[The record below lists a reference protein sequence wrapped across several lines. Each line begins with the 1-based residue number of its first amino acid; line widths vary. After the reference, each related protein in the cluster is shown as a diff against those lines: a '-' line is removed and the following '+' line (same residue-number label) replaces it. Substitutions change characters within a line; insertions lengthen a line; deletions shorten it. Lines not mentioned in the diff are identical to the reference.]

1 MGKIGL
7 VAAKYIIHAH
17 ITVEGTVDRPDV
29 IGAIFGQTEG
39 LLGEDLELR
48 ELQRNGKIGRI
59 EVNLTTKAGKASG
72 EIIIPSSL
80 DKAETAII
88 AAALETIQRIGPC
101 NAKVNS
107 KNIEDVRT
115 SKRAFVVDRAKEL
128 LKDFTDNALPD
139 SQEITEEVAH
149 SVRMMEIVEYGKD
162 RLAAGPFIEESDEII
177 VVEGRA
183 DVLTLLKHGIKNAI
197 ALNGTSVP
205 QTVIDLS
212 KRKDVTVF
220 VDGDRGGVL
229 IIKELMS
236 VAEIDYVIK
245 APDGKEVEE
254 LTKKE
259 INKALRSKVAVE
271 QAKLDITEPA
281 NGRRTPQRTVS
292 RAPTTRTTTSRA
304 PAKTETISRAPPVR
318 RTRVTPQESKLYKE
332 MLDDLVGTRGAYL
345 LDEDTNILGKVP
357 TSELATTIKSLK
369 SGITTVIFDG
379 MIELDLVKLSER
391 VGIKNLIAMSSK
403 IQRSPKVKI
412 ITKDDL

>member
-1 MGKIGL
+1 
-7 VAAKYIIHAH
+7 
-17 ITVEGTVDRPDV
+17 
-29 IGAIFGQTEG
+29 
-39 LLGEDLELR
+39 
-48 ELQRNGKIGRI
+48 
-59 EVNLTTKAGKASG
+59 
-72 EIIIPSSL
+72 
-80 DKAETAII
+80 
-88 AAALETIQRIGPC
+88 
-101 NAKVNS
+101 
-107 KNIEDVRT
+107 
-115 SKRAFVVDRAKEL
+115 
-128 LKDFTDNALPD
+128 
-139 SQEITEEVAH
+139 
-149 SVRMMEIVEYGKD
+149 MMEIVEYGKD